1 MFDERFPGGAEYQ
14 FPTHLILGLSLKA
27 STRKSVSAEPHGM
40 INPRLLPEPE
50 PELDP
55 VFGVLDALVG
65 AAAAALTAVTE
76 PVLDP
81 FFGVPD
87 ALVGDAATA

>member
-14 FPTHLILGLSLKA
+14 LPTHLILGLSLKA

-40 INPRLLPEPE
+40 ISPRLLPE

-55 VFGVLDALVG
+55 VFGGLSALVG

-76 PVLDP
+76 PELVP

-87 ALVGDAATA
+87 ALV